1 LKEILKRYAERIDN
15 ATLRE
20 RAWIFLG
27 LAVVLVFLFNALLID
42 PLRARQK
49 TLAAESVKLQQEL
62 VTVQAGLQ
70 GMLKGGSQDIDT
82 ANRARQTAARDELS
96 KLNSRIGQ
104 EQRRFTPPDRMRAT
118 LAEMLERNK
127 RLGLVDL
134 KTLPVTPLAVAA
146 AGTSGNPGLFRHGIE
161 LTVGGSYVD
170 LYEYLQ
176 ALERLPTQLYWGH
189 AELAVGEY
197 PAVTLKLTLY
207 TVSFDRAWLI
217 V

>member
-1 LKEILKRYAERIDN
+1 MKEILKRYAERIDN

-20 RAWIFLG
+20 RALIFLG
-27 LAVVLVFLFNALLID
+27 LAFVLVFLVNAALIE
-42 PLRARQK
+42 PLRTRQK
-49 TLAAESVKLQQEL
+49 TLAVEGAKLQQEL
-62 VTVQAGLQ
+62 LTIQAGLQ
-70 GMLKGGSQDIDT
+70 GMLKGGSQDIDA
-82 ANRARQTAARDELS
+82 ANRARQTAASGELS
-96 KLNSRIGQ
+96 QLNSRIGQ
-104 EQRRFTPPDRMRAT
+104 EQRRFTPPDRMRAM

-134 KTLPVTPLAVAA
+134 KTLPVAPLATAPA
-146 AGTSGNPGLFRHGIE
+146 SPSGNPGLFRHGIE
-161 LTVGGSYVD
+161 LTVSGSYVD

-197 PAVTLKLTLY
+197 PSVTLKLTLY

>member
-1 LKEILKRYAERIDN
+1 LKELVKRYAERIDN

-27 LAVVLVFLFNALLID
+27 LAVVLVFLFNAALID

-49 TLAAESVKLQQEL
+49 TLAVESAKLQQEL
-62 VTVQAGLQ
+62 VMIQAGLQ
-70 GMLKGGSQDIDT
+70 GMLKGGSKDIDA
-82 ANRARQTAARDELS
+82 ANRARQTAARGELS
-96 KLNSRIGQ
+96 QLNSRIGQ

-118 LAEMLERNK
+118 LAEILERNK
-127 RLGLVDL
+127 RLSLVDL
-134 KTLPVTPLAVAA
+134 KTLAVAPLATAA
-146 AGTSGNPGLFRHGIE
+146 AGPGGNPGLFRHGIE
-161 LTVGGSYVD
+161 LTVSGGYGD
-170 LYEYLQ
+170 LYDYLQ

-189 AELAVGEY
+189 AELTVGDH

>member
-20 RAWIFLG
+20 RAAIFLG
-27 LAVVLVFLFNALLID
+27 LAFVLVFLVNAVLID

-62 VTVQAGLQ
+62 VTIQAGLQ
-70 GMLKGGSQDIDT
+70 GMLKGGSQDIDA
-82 ANRARQTAARDELS
+82 ANRARQTTARDELS
-96 KLNSRIGQ
+96 RLNSRIGQ
-104 EQRRFTPPDRMRAT
+104 EQRRFTPPDRMRAL

-134 KTLPVTPLAVAA
+134 KTLPVAPLATAP
-146 AGTSGNPGLFRHGIE
+146 AGPSGNPGLFRHGIE
-161 LTVGGSYVD
+161 LTVSGSYVD

-176 ALERLPTQLYWGH
+176 TLERLPTQLYWGH
-189 AELAVGEY
+189 AELTVAEY
-197 PAVTLKLTLY
+197 PAVILKLTLY

>member
-1 LKEILKRYAERIDN
+1 MKALLQRYAERIDN

-20 RAWIFLG
+20 RALIFLG
-27 LAVVLVFLFNALLID
+27 LAFVLVFLINAALIN
-42 PLRARQK
+42 PLRAREK
-49 TLAAESVKLQQEL
+49 SLAAEGAQLQQEL
-62 VTVQAGLQ
+62 VTLQAGLQ
-70 GMLKGGSQDIDT
+70 GLLIGGSQDIDT

-96 KLNSRIGQ
+96 RLNSQIAQ
-104 EQRRFTPPDRMRAT
+104 EQRRFASPDRMRAT

-127 RLGLVDL
+127 RLSLVDL
-134 KTLPVTPLAVAA
+134 KTLPAAPLATAP
-146 AGTSGNPGLFRHGIE
+146 AGPGGNPGLFRHGIE
-161 LTVGGSYVD
+161 LTVSGSYLD

-189 AELAVGEY
+189 AELAVAEY
-197 PAVTLKLTLY
+197 PSVTLKLTLY

>member
-1 LKEILKRYAERIDN
+1 MKALLQRYAERIDN

-20 RAWIFLG
+20 RALIFLG
-27 LAVVLVFLFNALLID
+27 LAFVLVFLMNAALIN
-42 PLRARQK
+42 PLRGREK
-49 TLAAESVKLQQEL
+49 SLAAEGAQLQQEL
-62 VTVQAGLQ
+62 VTLQAGLQ
-70 GMLKGGSQDIDT
+70 GLLIGGSQDIDT

-96 KLNSRIGQ
+96 RLNSQIAQ
-104 EQRRFTPPDRMRAT
+104 EQRRFASPDRMRAT

-127 RLGLVDL
+127 RLSLVDL
-134 KTLPVTPLAVAA
+134 KTLPAAPLATAP
-146 AGTSGNPGLFRHGIE
+146 AGPGGNPGLFRHGIE
-161 LTVGGSYVD
+161 LTVSGSYLD

-189 AELAVGEY
+189 AELAVAEY
-197 PAVTLKLTLY
+197 PSVTLKLTLY

>member
-1 LKEILKRYAERIDN
+1 LKALLKRYAERIDN

-20 RAWIFLG
+20 RALIFLA
-27 LAVVLVFLFNALLID
+27 LAFVLVFLVNAALID

-49 TLAAESVKLQQEL
+49 TLAAESAKLQQEL
-62 VTVQAGLQ
+62 VTIQAGLQ
-70 GMLKGGSQDIDT
+70 GMLKGGSQDIDA
-82 ANRARQTAARDELS
+82 ANRARQTTARDELS
-96 KLNSRIGQ
+96 RLNSRIGQ
-104 EQRRFTPPDRMRAT
+104 EQRRFTPPERMRAL

-134 KTLPVTPLAVAA
+134 KTLPVAPLATAP
-146 AGTSGNPGLFRHGIE
+146 AGPGGNPGLFRHGIE
-161 LTVGGSYVD
+161 LTVSGSYVD
-170 LYEYLQ
+170 LYEYLR

-189 AELAVGEY
+189 AEMAVSEY